1 MAVGLRRFS
10 KNFIFGTFF
19 PFHTNPINYSYRA
32 GGKIKNLTIVNCN
45 VEKLYGDIFRTN
57 KITKLV
63 IKDTPIRFFNRKLDI
78 KYKIIFR
85 EIRNDTFIGLEE
97 SLEELILENSRLEH
111 LPVVSSTFVV
121 THYRFLNN
129 GY

>member
-10 KNFIFGTFF
+10 KKRFFKTFHF
-19 PFHTNPINYSYRA
+19 VFSFRA

-63 IKDTPIRFFNRKLDI
+63 IKDTPIRFFLQKVGHQTQ
-78 KYKIIFR
+78 
-85 EIRNDTFIGLEE
+85 IRNNLQRDKK
-97 SLEELILENSRLEH
+97 
-111 LPVVSSTFVV
+111 
-121 THYRFLNN
+121 
-129 GY
+129 